1 MPRPQLA
8 YPSGATDP
16 QRSSGYRNLAAQQSP
31 AVPSVLS
38 FRRSTGAV
46 GSEAPRLH
54 HGARRR
60 GRVAVLAARAQQP
73 AMRRIGVLMNL
84 SQMRSDINFTPRE
97 DKTIDF
103 SDQDQTYK
111 AVLHRCPD

>member
-1 MPRPQLA
+1 MKRRDFITLLG
-8 YPSGATDP
+8 GA
-16 QRSSGYRNLAAQQSP
+16 
-31 AVPSVLS
+31 AVAWP
-38 FRRSTGAV
+38 
-46 GSEAPRLH
+46 
-54 HGARRR
+54 
-60 GRVAVLAARAQQP
+60 LAARAQQP

-84 SQMRSDINFTPRE
+84 SQMLSDINFTPRE